1 MSVRHDWYQ
10 SEASVVISVLL
21 KNAKDKHGEVKIEAD
36 RVEVTADDYSLIL
49 QLHKD
54 VNVAKSSY
62 KLLSSKI
69 EISLAKVEGVRW
81 DALERREDAPVLATP
96 SAAAVAAPSHL
107 APNKNWDKLAKEVE
121 ESEASE
127 MQVSTELDCCKGHN

>member
-21 KNAKDKHGEVKIEAD
+21 KNAKDKHAEVKIEKD
-36 RVEVTADDYSLIL
+36 RVEVTAADYSLIL
-49 QLHKD
+49 QLSKEVD
-54 VNVAKSSY
+54 VAKSSY

-81 DALERREDAPVLATP
+81 DTLERRDDGPVLTAAP
-96 SAAAVAAPSHL
+96 SAAAVAAPSNP
-107 APNKNWDKLAKEVE
+107 ASNKNWDKLAKEVE
-121 ESEASE
+121 ETEASE
-127 MQVSTELDCCKGHN
+127 MQVSTELGN